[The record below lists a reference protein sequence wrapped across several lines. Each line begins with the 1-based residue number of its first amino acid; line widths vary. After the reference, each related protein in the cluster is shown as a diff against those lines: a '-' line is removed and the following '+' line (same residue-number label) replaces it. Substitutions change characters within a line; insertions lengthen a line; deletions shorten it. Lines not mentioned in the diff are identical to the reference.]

1 MFRTAPSDP
10 GNVSP
15 AGVEFLNPVAHA
27 SPLEFVAEKR
37 KK

>member
-10 GNVSP
+10 GDLPRSG
-15 AGVEFLNPVAHA
+15 AEFLNSVARA